1 MHMSYRISSSFY
13 YVECKR
19 CLYNF
24 KQNYEIKFVWLI
36 AKINSAAEG
45 VIRYINYYKFN
56 ILKLELNFIVRFFKS
71 KYSFLGLILLLVNEV
86 LIMADSVIQ
95 FEKTQNL
102 NGLDFGKMIINAIIL
117 IVYYIFYLRYR
128 E

>member
-36 AKINSAAEG
+36 EKINSAVEG